1 MLVVLVLLILTTGLA
16 LIPSV
21 QTSIT
26 STIIKRVNRQ
36 YGIEV
41 ALGRTQIIPIQL
53 KTQLGEL
60 LILDHQKDT
69 LFYVDEVSTSI
80 AEFSTLFEGS
90 FDLSSYK
97 LEGVE
102 ANIVKYPQD
111 SLTNLDIW
119 LSKLK
124 NPTTTDNF
132 RFEAQNVI
140 AENLKFKLV
149 DSTSNT
155 TMSLERLELKNLIIE
170 DQNVFAQYVA
180 LDNGEFDNFSL
191 SSSTF
196 AVSFENDDLLLNN
209 LYLRTALSELSI
221 YELGIADVSKTAEN
235 PKIKFDI
242 APSFVTF
249 NEFEGLVS
257 NKTLLNLRNSLFFE
271 GTGLYSDGEIEVSKT
286 KIQYLDSYFE
296 GALYV

>member
-1 MLVVLVLLILTTGLA
+1 M
-16 LIPSV
+16 
-21 QTSIT
+21 
-26 STIIKRVNRQ
+26 
-36 YGIEV
+36 
-41 ALGRTQIIPIQL
+41 
-53 KTQLGEL
+53 

-69 LFYVDEVSTSI
+69 LFYVDEISTSI

-97 LEGVE
+97 LVGVE

-124 NPTTTDNF
+124 SPKKTDDF
-132 RFEAQNVI
+132 RFEAQNVV

-155 TMSLERLELKNLIIE
+155 IVSLERLELKNFILE
-170 DQNVFAQYVA
+170 DQNVSAEYVA
-180 LDNGEFDNFSL
+180 LDNGQFDNFSL

-196 AVSFENDDLLLNN
+196 EVSFENDDLLLNN

-221 YELGIADVSKTAEN
+221 YELGIADVSKTVEN

-249 NEFEGLVS
+249 KEFEGLLS

-271 GTGLYSDGEIEVSKT
+271 GTGLYSDGEIEGLS
-286 KIQYLDSYFE
+286 
-296 GALYV
+296 

>member
-69 LFYVDEVSTSI
+69 LFYVDKVSTSI

-111 SLTNLDIW
+111 SLTNLDI
-119 LSKLK
+119 
-124 NPTTTDNF
+124 
-132 RFEAQNVI
+132 
-140 AENLKFKLV
+140 
-149 DSTSNT
+149 
-155 TMSLERLELKNLIIE
+155 
-170 DQNVFAQYVA
+170 
-180 LDNGEFDNFSL
+180 
-191 SSSTF
+191 
-196 AVSFENDDLLLNN
+196 
-209 LYLRTALSELSI
+209 
-221 YELGIADVSKTAEN
+221 
-235 PKIKFDI
+235 
-242 APSFVTF
+242 
-249 NEFEGLVS
+249 
-257 NKTLLNLRNSLFFE
+257 
-271 GTGLYSDGEIEVSKT
+271 
-286 KIQYLDSYFE
+286 
-296 GALYV
+296 